1 MQACS
6 LRWDAILCHLLKRGA
21 NVKKTLL
28 CVSLVLATVSSS
40 VAIMG
45 TWFGPQSA
53 ARSEKPNIVF
63 VLTDDMRK
71 DDLRFVPETRRLVGN
86 RGMEFENAFVTFA
99 MCCPSR
105 ASILT
110 GLYPHNHRVFTN
122 EAPEGGEPGFRHL
135 DNSTLAT
142 WMDDAGYRTALIG
155 KYFNDYAKTYQPPG
169 WDVWHPNGSDTLRAQ
184 RTKHFIRASAQDTAP
199 FFAYVALQTPHPPAK
214 PPARYADRYPNLRVP
229 RTRDYNEKN
238 VSDKP
243 YWIRTAPSVSS
254 KGKEA
259 ADKLYA
265 NRARSLLE
273 VDDVMERLY
282 TTLQET
288 GELDNTY
295 IIFTSDNGFHFAE
308 HRLRPPRK
316 STAYEPDIRIPLL
329 VRGPGIAAGTH
340 RSQMVLNNDFGVT
353 MADLAGVR
361 PTRKVDGRSFAP
373 ILRGQS
379 PPWRSAFLVENP
391 TGRVVPAFRALR
403 KSDGK
408 KMTQFYN
415 GGVREIYFL
424 SEDPRELTNVQKSVP
439 KGVKQRLQHRLN
451 ALKDCFAFSCRM
463 AEGP

>member
-1 MQACS
+1 M
-6 LRWDAILCHLLKRGA
+6 
-21 NVKKTLL
+21 KKTLL
-28 CVSLVLATVSSS
+28 CVSLLLATVSSS

-45 TWFGPQSA
+45 TRFGPHSAQSTGPQSAQSA

-71 DDLRFVPETRRLVGN
+71 DDLRFVPETRSLVGN
-86 RGMEFENAFVTFA
+86 RGMEFDNAFVTFA

-110 GLYPHNHRVFTN
+110 SLYPHNHLVFTN

-142 WMDDAGYRTALIG
+142 WLDDAGYRTALFG
-155 KYFNDYAKTYQPPG
+155 KYFNGYAGTYQPPG
-169 WDVWHPNGSDTLRAQ
+169 WDVWHPNEPDTLRAQ
-184 RTKHFIRASAQDTAP
+184 RAEHFIRASAQDKAP

-229 RTRDYNEKN
+229 RTRDFNEKY

-243 YWIRTAPSVSS
+243 YWIRTAHRVSS
-254 KGKEA
+254 KGKDA
-259 ADKLYA
+259 ADKLYR

-273 VDDVMERLY
+273 VDDIVKRLY
-282 TTLQET
+282 SALQET
-288 GELDNTY
+288 GQLDNTY

-308 HRLRPPRK
+308 HRSHPPRK

-340 RSQMVLNNDFGVT
+340 RSEMVLNNDLGVT

-361 PTRKVDGRSFAP
+361 PTRKVDGRSFVP
-373 ILRGQS
+373 ILRGNS
-379 PPWRSAFLVENP
+379 PAWRSAFLVENP
-391 TGRVVPAFRALR
+391 TSTVVPAFRTLR

-415 GGVREIYFL
+415 RGVLETYFL
-424 SEDPRELTNVQKSVP
+424 SEDPRELRNVHKSVP
-439 KGVKQRLQHRLN
+439 KGVKQRLQHRLD
-451 ALKDCFAFSCRM
+451 ALKDCFGLSCRT

>member
-1 MQACS
+1 M
-6 LRWDAILCHLLKRGA
+6 
-21 NVKKTLL
+21 KKTLV

-45 TWFGPQSA
+45 PWFGPQSA

-155 KYFNDYAKTYQPPG
+155 KYFNGYAEPYQPPG
-169 WDVWHPNGSDTLRAQ
+169 WDVWQPNGSDTLRAQ
-184 RTKHFIRASAQDTAP
+184 KAEQFIRASAQDTAP
-199 FFAYVALQTPHPPAK
+199 FFAYLALQTPHPPAK
-214 PPARYADRYPNLRVP
+214 PPARYADRYPNLGVP

-243 YWIRTAPSVSS
+243 YWIRTAPRVSPRE
-254 KGKEA
+254 KNA
-259 ADKLYA
+259 ADKLYR
-265 NRARSLLE
+265 NRARSLLV

-282 TTLQET
+282 TALQET

-308 HRLRPPRK
+308 HRLQPPRK

-329 VRGPGIAAGTH
+329 VRGPGITAGTH

-379 PPWRSAFLVENP
+379 PAWRSAFLVENP

-415 GGVREIYFL
+415 RGVREIYFL

-439 KGVKQRLQHRLN
+439 KGVKERLQHRLN
-451 ALKDCFAFSCRM
+451 TLKDCFGFSCRT

>member
-1 MQACS
+1 M
-6 LRWDAILCHLLKRGA
+6 
-21 NVKKTLL
+21 KKTLL
-28 CVSLVLATVSSS
+28 CVSLLLATVSSS

-45 TWFGPQSA
+45 TRFGPHSAQSTGPQSAQSA

-71 DDLRFVPETRRLVGN
+71 DDLRFVPETRSLVGN
-86 RGMEFENAFVTFA
+86 RGMEFDNAFVTFA

-110 GLYPHNHRVFTN
+110 SLYPHNHLVFTN

-142 WMDDAGYRTALIG
+142 WLDDAGYRTALFG
-155 KYFNDYAKTYQPPG
+155 KYFNGYAGTYQPPG
-169 WDVWHPNGSDTLRAQ
+169 WDVWHPNEPDTLRAQ
-184 RTKHFIRASAQDTAP
+184 RAEHFIRASAQDKAP

-229 RTRDYNEKN
+229 RTRDFNEKY

-243 YWIRTAPSVSS
+243 YWIRTAHRVSS
-254 KGKEA
+254 KGKDA
-259 ADKLYA
+259 ADKLYR

-273 VDDVMERLY
+273 VDDIVKRLY
-282 TTLQET
+282 SALQET
-288 GELDNTY
+288 GQLDNTY

-308 HRLRPPRK
+308 HRSHPPRK

-340 RSQMVLNNDFGVT
+340 RSEMVLNNDLGVT

-361 PTRKVDGRSFAP
+361 PTRKVDGRSFVP
-373 ILRGQS
+373 ILRGNS
-379 PPWRSAFLVENP
+379 PAWRSAFLVENP
-391 TGRVVPAFRALR
+391 TSTVVPAFRTLR

-415 GGVREIYFL
+415 RGVLETYFL
-424 SEDPRELTNVQKSVP
+424 SEDPRELRNVHKSVP
-439 KGVKQRLQHRLN
+439 KGVKQQLQHRLD
-451 ALKDCFAFSCRM
+451 ALKDCFGLSCRT

>member
-1 MQACS
+1 
-6 LRWDAILCHLLKRGA
+6 
-21 NVKKTLL
+21 
-28 CVSLVLATVSSS
+28 
-40 VAIMG
+40 
-45 TWFGPQSA
+45 
-53 ARSEKPNIVF
+53 
-63 VLTDDMRK
+63 
-71 DDLRFVPETRRLVGN
+71 
-86 RGMEFENAFVTFA
+86 VTFA

-122 EAPEGGEPGFRHL
+122 EAPQGGEPGFRHL

-142 WMDDAGYRTALIG
+142 WMDEAGYRTALIG

-169 WDVWHPNGSDTLRAQ
+169 WDVWHPTNGSDTLRAQ
-184 RTKHFIRASAQDTAP
+184 KAEHFIRASAQDTAP

-214 PPARYADRYPNLRVP
+214 PPARYADRYPNLGVL
-229 RTRDYNEKN
+229 RTRNYNEKN

-243 YWIRTAPSVSS
+243 YWIRTAPRVSS
-254 KGKEA
+254 KGKDA

-379 PPWRSAFLVENP
+379 PAWRSAFLVENP

-403 KSDGK
+403 TSDGK

-415 GGVREIYFL
+415 RGVREIYFL
-424 SEDPRELTNVQKSVP
+424 SEDPRELRNVQKSVP
-439 KGVKQRLQHRLN
+439 KVLKQRLQHRLN
-451 ALKDCFAFSCRM
+451 ALKDCFGFSCRT

>member
-1 MQACS
+1 
-6 LRWDAILCHLLKRGA
+6 
-21 NVKKTLL
+21 VKKTLL
-28 CVSLVLATVSSS
+28 CVSLLLATVSSS

-45 TWFGPQSA
+45 TWFGPQSAQSA

-71 DDLRFVPETRRLVGN
+71 DDLRFVPETRRLVGS

-155 KYFNDYAKTYQPPG
+155 KYFNDYVGTYQPPG
-169 WDVWHPNGSDTLRAQ
+169 WDVWLPNESDTIRAKRAEQ
-184 RTKHFIRASAQDTAP
+184 FIRASAQDKAP

-229 RTRDYNEKN
+229 RTRDFNEKY

-243 YWIRTAPSVSS
+243 YWIRTAHRVSS
-254 KGKEA
+254 KGKDA
-259 ADKLYA
+259 ADKLYR

-273 VDDVMERLY
+273 VDDIMERLY
-282 TTLQET
+282 SALQET

-295 IIFTSDNGFHFAE
+295 IIFTSDNGFHFTE
-308 HRLRPPRK
+308 HRLHPPRK

-340 RSQMVLNNDFGVT
+340 RSEMVLNNDLGVT
-353 MADLAGVR
+353 IADLAGVQ

-373 ILRGQS
+373 ILRGHS
-379 PPWRSAFLVENP
+379 PAWRSAFLVENP
-391 TGRVVPAFRALR
+391 TSTVVPAFRALR
-403 KSDGK
+403 TSNGK

-415 GGVREIYFL
+415 RGVREIYFL
-424 SEDPRELTNVQKSVP
+424 SEDPGELRNVQKSVP

-451 ALKDCFAFSCRM
+451 ALKDCFGFSCRT

>member
-1 MQACS
+1 
-6 LRWDAILCHLLKRGA
+6 
-21 NVKKTLL
+21 VKKTLL
-28 CVSLVLATVSSS
+28 CVSLLLATVSSS

-45 TWFGPQSA
+45 TRFGPHSAQSTGPQSAQSA

-71 DDLRFVPETRRLVGN
+71 DDLRFVPETRSLVGN
-86 RGMEFENAFVTFA
+86 RGMEFDNAFVTFA

-110 GLYPHNHRVFTN
+110 SLYPHNHLVFTN

-142 WMDDAGYRTALIG
+142 WLDDAGYRTALFG
-155 KYFNDYAKTYQPPG
+155 KYFNGYAGTYQPPG
-169 WDVWHPNGSDTLRAQ
+169 WDVWHPNEPDTLRAQ
-184 RTKHFIRASAQDTAP
+184 RAEHFIRASAQDKAP

-229 RTRDYNEKN
+229 RTRDFNEKY

-243 YWIRTAPSVSS
+243 YWIRTAHRVSS
-254 KGKEA
+254 KGKDA
-259 ADKLYA
+259 ADKLYR

-273 VDDVMERLY
+273 VDDIMKRLY
-282 TTLQET
+282 SALQET
-288 GELDNTY
+288 GQLDNTY

-308 HRLRPPRK
+308 HRLHPPRK

-340 RSQMVLNNDFGVT
+340 RSEMVLNNDLGVT

-361 PTRKVDGRSFAP
+361 PTRKVDGRSFVP
-373 ILRGQS
+373 ILRGNS
-379 PPWRSAFLVENP
+379 PAWRSAFLVENP
-391 TGRVVPAFRALR
+391 TSTVVPAFRTLR

-415 GGVREIYFL
+415 RGVLETYFL
-424 SEDPRELTNVQKSVP
+424 SEDPRELRNVHKSVP
-439 KGVKQRLQHRLN
+439 KGVKQRLQHRLD
-451 ALKDCFAFSCRM
+451 ALKDCFGLSCRT

>member
-1 MQACS
+1 M
-6 LRWDAILCHLLKRGA
+6 
-21 NVKKTLL
+21 KKTLL

-40 VAIMG
+40 VAITG
-45 TWFGPQSA
+45 TWFGPQSAESA

-155 KYFNDYAKTYQPPG
+155 KYFNGYAGTYQPPG
-169 WDVWHPNGSDTLRAQ
+169 WDVWHPGGSDTLKAQ
-184 RTKHFIRASAQDTAP
+184 RTEDFIRASAQDTAP

-214 PPARYADRYPNLRVP
+214 PPARYADRYPNLGVP

-243 YWIRTAPSVSS
+243 YWIRTAPRVSS
-254 KGKEA
+254 KGKDA
-259 ADKLYA
+259 ADKLYR

-340 RSQMVLNNDFGVT
+340 RSQMVLNNDLGVT

-361 PTRKVDGRSFAP
+361 PTRKVDGRSFVP
-373 ILRGQS
+373 ILRGNS
-379 PPWRSAFLVENP
+379 PAWRSAFLVENP

-415 GGVREIYFL
+415 RGVREIYFL
-424 SEDPRELTNVQKSVP
+424 SEDPRELTNVQKRVP
-439 KGVKQRLQHRLN
+439 KGVKERLQHRLN
-451 ALKDCFAFSCRM
+451 TLKDCFGFSCRT

>member
-135 DNSTLAT
+135 DGSTLAT
-142 WMDDAGYRTALIG
+142 WLDGAGYRTALIG
-155 KYFNDYAKTYQPPG
+155 KYFNDYAGVYRPPG
-169 WDVWHPNGSDTLRAQ
+169 WDVWQPEGTDALRGQ
-184 RTKHFIRASAQDTAP
+184 RAEDFIRASAQGTVP
-199 FFAYVALQTPHPPAK
+199 FFAYVGLHTPHPPAK

-229 RTRDYNEKN
+229 RTPDYNEKN

-243 YWIRTAPSVSS
+243 PWIRTADRLSQ
-254 KGKEA
+254 KEKDE
-259 ADKLYA
+259 ADRLYR
-265 NRARSLLE
+265 NRARSLLQ
-273 VDDVMERLY
+273 VDDIMDRIY
-282 TTLQET
+282 NALQDT
-288 GELDNTY
+288 GELGNTY
-295 IIFTSDNGFHFAE
+295 IIFTS
-308 HRLRPPRK
+308 
-316 STAYEPDIRIPLL
+316 
-329 VRGPGIAAGTH
+329 
-340 RSQMVLNNDFGVT
+340 
-353 MADLAGVR
+353 
-361 PTRKVDGRSFAP
+361 
-373 ILRGQS
+373 
-379 PPWRSAFLVENP
+379 
-391 TGRVVPAFRALR
+391 
-403 KSDGK
+403 
-408 KMTQFYN
+408 
-415 GGVREIYFL
+415 
-424 SEDPRELTNVQKSVP
+424 
-439 KGVKQRLQHRLN
+439 
-451 ALKDCFAFSCRM
+451 
-463 AEGP
+463 

>member
-1 MQACS
+1 
-6 LRWDAILCHLLKRGA
+6 
-21 NVKKTLL
+21 VKKTLL
-28 CVSLVLATVSSS
+28 CVSLLLATVSSS

-45 TWFGPQSA
+45 TRFGPHSAQSTGPQSAQSA

-71 DDLRFVPETRRLVGN
+71 DDLRFVPETRSLVGN
-86 RGMEFENAFVTFA
+86 RGMEFDNAFVTFA

-110 GLYPHNHRVFTN
+110 SLYPHNHLVFTN

-142 WMDDAGYRTALIG
+142 WLDDAGYRTALFG
-155 KYFNDYAKTYQPPG
+155 KYFNGYAGTYQPPG
-169 WDVWHPNGSDTLRAQ
+169 WDVWHPNEPDTLRAQ
-184 RTKHFIRASAQDTAP
+184 RAEHFIRASAQDKAP

-214 PPARYADRYPNLRVP
+214 PPARYADRYPNLGVP
-229 RTRDYNEKN
+229 RTRDFNEKY

-243 YWIRTAPSVSS
+243 YWIRTAHRVSS
-254 KGKEA
+254 KGKDA
-259 ADKLYA
+259 ADKLYR

-273 VDDVMERLY
+273 VDDIVKRLY
-282 TTLQET
+282 SALQET
-288 GELDNTY
+288 GQLDNTY

-308 HRLRPPRK
+308 HRSHPPRK

-340 RSQMVLNNDFGVT
+340 RSEMVLNNDLGVT

-361 PTRKVDGRSFAP
+361 PTRKVDGRSFVP
-373 ILRGQS
+373 ILRGNS
-379 PPWRSAFLVENP
+379 PAWRSAFLVENP
-391 TGRVVPAFRALR
+391 TSTVVPAFRTLR

-415 GGVREIYFL
+415 RGVLETYFL
-424 SEDPRELTNVQKSVP
+424 SEDPRELRNVHKSVP
-439 KGVKQRLQHRLN
+439 KGVKQRLQHRLD
-451 ALKDCFAFSCRM
+451 ALKDCFGLSCRT

>member
-1 MQACS
+1 
-6 LRWDAILCHLLKRGA
+6 
-21 NVKKTLL
+21 
-28 CVSLVLATVSSS
+28 
-40 VAIMG
+40 
-45 TWFGPQSA
+45 
-53 ARSEKPNIVF
+53 
-63 VLTDDMRK
+63 MRK

-142 WMDDAGYRTALIG
+142 WLDDAGYRTALIG
-155 KYFNDYAKTYQPPG
+155 KYFNGYAGTYQPPG
-169 WDVWHPNGSDTLRAQ
+169 WDVWHPGGSDTLKAQ
-184 RTKHFIRASAQDTAP
+184 RTEDFIRASAQDTAP
-199 FFAYVALQTPHPPAK
+199 FFAYVALHTPRPH
-214 PPARYADRYPNLRVP
+214 ADRYPNLGVP
-229 RTRDYNEKN
+229 RTRDYNEKS

-243 YWIRTAPSVSS
+243 YWIRTAPRVSS
-254 KGKEA
+254 KGKDA
-259 ADKLYA
+259 ADKLYR

-282 TTLQET
+282 TPLQET

-329 VRGPGIAAGTH
+329 VRGPGIAADTH
-340 RSQMVLNNDFGVT
+340 RSQMVLNNDLAVT
-353 MADLAGVR
+353 MADLAVVR

-373 ILRGQS
+373 ILRGHS
-379 PPWRSAFLVENP
+379 PAWRSAFLVENP

-415 GGVREIYFL
+415 RGVREVYFL
-424 SEDPRELTNVQKSVP
+424 SEDPRELRNIQKSMP
-439 KGVKQRLQHRLN
+439 KVLKQRLQHRLN
-451 ALKDCFAFSCRM
+451 ALKDCFGSSCRT
-463 AEGP
+463 AEDP

>member
-1 MQACS
+1 
-6 LRWDAILCHLLKRGA
+6 
-21 NVKKTLL
+21 
-28 CVSLVLATVSSS
+28 
-40 VAIMG
+40 
-45 TWFGPQSA
+45 
-53 ARSEKPNIVF
+53 
-63 VLTDDMRK
+63 MRK

-169 WDVWHPNGSDTLRAQ
+169 WDVWHPTSESDTLRAQ
-184 RTKHFIRASAQDTAP
+184 SAVHFIRASAQDTAP

-214 PPARYADRYPNLRVP
+214 PPARYADRYPNLHVP

-243 YWIRTAPSVSS
+243 YWISTAPRVSP
-254 KGKEA
+254 KEKDA

-282 TTLQET
+282 TALQES
-288 GELDNTY
+288 GQLDNTY
-295 IIFTSDNGFHFAE
+295 IIFTSG
-308 HRLRPPRK
+308 
-316 STAYEPDIRIPLL
+316 
-329 VRGPGIAAGTH
+329 
-340 RSQMVLNNDFGVT
+340 
-353 MADLAGVR
+353 
-361 PTRKVDGRSFAP
+361 
-373 ILRGQS
+373 
-379 PPWRSAFLVENP
+379 
-391 TGRVVPAFRALR
+391 
-403 KSDGK
+403 
-408 KMTQFYN
+408 
-415 GGVREIYFL
+415 
-424 SEDPRELTNVQKSVP
+424 
-439 KGVKQRLQHRLN
+439 
-451 ALKDCFAFSCRM
+451 
-463 AEGP
+463 

>member
-1 MQACS
+1 MYYS
-6 LRWDAILCHLLKRGA
+6 VTSRKGGG

-28 CVSLVLATVSSS
+28 YASLLLATVSSS
-40 VAIMG
+40 VAIIG
-45 TWFGPQSA
+45 TWFGSQSA
-53 ARSEKPNIVF
+53 ANSEKPNIVF

-71 DDLRFVPETRRLVGN
+71 DDLRFVPKTRRLVGR

-99 MCCPSR
+99 RCCPSR

-122 EAPEGGEPGFRHL
+122 EAPEGGEPGFRPK
-135 DNSTLAT
+135 DGSTVAT
-142 WMDDAGYRTALIG
+142 WLDGAGYRTALFG
-155 KYFNDYAKTYQPPG
+155 KYFNHYAGVYRPPG
-169 WDVWHPNGSDTLRAQ
+169 WDVWHANESDEMTARRA
-184 RTKHFIRASAQDTAP
+184 KLFIRTSAHKPAP
-199 FFAYVALQTPHPPAK
+199 FFAYVAPHTPHPPAK

-243 YWIRTAPSVSS
+243 HWIRTLDRLSQ
-254 KGKEA
+254 KEKDA
-259 ADKLYA
+259 ADKLYR

-273 VDDVMERLY
+273 IDDMMERLV
-282 TTLQET
+282 TTLRET
-288 GELDNTY
+288 GELNNTY

-308 HRLRPPRK
+308 HRLQPPRK
-316 STAYEPDIRIPLL
+316 TTAYEPDIRIPLL

-353 MADLAGVR
+353 MADLGGAR
-361 PTRKVDGRSFAP
+361 PTRKVDGRSFVP
-373 ILRGQS
+373 ILRGHK
-379 PPWRSAFLVENP
+379 PAWRSAFLVENP
-391 TGRVVPAFRALR
+391 TSSVVPAFRTIR

-415 GGVREIYFL
+415 KGVREIYRL
-424 SEDPRELTNVQKSVP
+424 SKDPRELKNVQRTVP
-439 KGVKQRLQHRLN
+439 EGVKQRLQHRLN
-451 ALKDCFAFSCRM
+451 ALKDCFGFSCRT

>member
-1 MQACS
+1 
-6 LRWDAILCHLLKRGA
+6 
-21 NVKKTLL
+21 VKKTLL
-28 CVSLVLATVSSS
+28 CVSLLLATVSSS

-45 TWFGPQSA
+45 TRFGPHSAQSTGPQSAQSA

-71 DDLRFVPETRRLVGN
+71 DDLRFVPETRSLVGN
-86 RGMEFENAFVTFA
+86 RGMEFDNAFVTFA

-110 GLYPHNHRVFTN
+110 SLYPHNHLVFTN

-142 WMDDAGYRTALIG
+142 WLDDAGYRTALFG
-155 KYFNDYAKTYQPPG
+155 KYFNGYAGTYQPPG
-169 WDVWHPNGSDTLRAQ
+169 WDVWHPNEPDTLRAQ
-184 RTKHFIRASAQDTAP
+184 RAEHFIRASAQDKAP

-229 RTRDYNEKN
+229 RTRDFNEKY

-243 YWIRTAPSVSS
+243 YWIRTAHRVSS
-254 KGKEA
+254 KGKDA
-259 ADKLYA
+259 ADKLYR

-273 VDDVMERLY
+273 VDDIMKRLY
-282 TTLQET
+282 SALQET
-288 GELDNTY
+288 GQLDNTY

-308 HRLRPPRK
+308 HRLHPPRK

-340 RSQMVLNNDFGVT
+340 RSEMVLNNDLGVT

-361 PTRKVDGRSFAP
+361 PTRKVDGRSFVP
-373 ILRGQS
+373 ILRGNR
-379 PPWRSAFLVENP
+379 PAWRSAFLVENP
-391 TGRVVPAFRALR
+391 TSTVVPAFRTLR

-415 GGVREIYFL
+415 RGVLETYFL
-424 SEDPRELTNVQKSVP
+424 SEDPRELRNVHKSVP

-451 ALKDCFAFSCRM
+451 ALKDCFGLSCRT

>member
-1 MQACS
+1 MLCGRCCVTEPATKLALRLDIFIEILPRTRVNRGWLVACAGMQYS
-6 LRWDAILCHLLKRGA
+6 VTSSKGGA

-40 VAIMG
+40 LAIMG

-86 RGMEFENAFVTFA
+86 PGMEFENAFVTFA

-155 KYFNDYAKTYQPPG
+155 KYFNDYAKTHQPPG
-169 WDVWHPNGSDTLRAQ
+169 WDVWYPNGSDTLKAR
-184 RTKHFIRASAQDTAP
+184 RTEHFIRASAQGKVP
-199 FFAYVALQTPHPPAK
+199 FFAYVALHTPHPPAK
-214 PPARYADRYPNLRVP
+214 PPARYADRYSNLRVP
-229 RTRDYNEKN
+229 HTRDYNEKD

-243 YWIRTAPSVSS
+243 YWIRTAPRVSQ

-282 TTLQET
+282 TTLQER

-340 RSQMVLNNDFGVT
+340 RSQMVSN
-353 MADLAGVR
+353 
-361 PTRKVDGRSFAP
+361 
-373 ILRGQS
+373 
-379 PPWRSAFLVENP
+379 
-391 TGRVVPAFRALR
+391 
-403 KSDGK
+403 KSSGCSID
-408 KMTQFYN
+408 
-415 GGVREIYFL
+415 
-424 SEDPRELTNVQKSVP
+424 
-439 KGVKQRLQHRLN
+439 
-451 ALKDCFAFSCRM
+451 
-463 AEGP
+463 

>member
-1 MQACS
+1 
-6 LRWDAILCHLLKRGA
+6 
-21 NVKKTLL
+21 VKKTLL
-28 CVSLVLATVSSS
+28 CVSLLLATVSSS

-45 TWFGPQSA
+45 TRFGPHSAQSTGPQSAQSA

-71 DDLRFVPETRRLVGN
+71 DDLRFVPETRSLVGN
-86 RGMEFENAFVTFA
+86 RGMEFDNAFVTFA

-110 GLYPHNHRVFTN
+110 SLYPHNHLVFTN

-142 WMDDAGYRTALIG
+142 WLDDAGYRTALFG
-155 KYFNDYAKTYQPPG
+155 KYFNGYAGTYQPPG
-169 WDVWHPNGSDTLRAQ
+169 WDVWHPNEPDTLRAQ
-184 RTKHFIRASAQDTAP
+184 RAEHFIRASAQDKAP
-199 FFAYVALQTPHPPAK
+199 FFAYVALQTPPPPAK

-229 RTRDYNEKN
+229 RTRDFNEKY

-243 YWIRTAPSVSS
+243 YWIRTAHRVSS
-254 KGKEA
+254 KGKDA
-259 ADKLYA
+259 ADKLYR

-273 VDDVMERLY
+273 VDDIMKRLY
-282 TTLQET
+282 SALQET
-288 GELDNTY
+288 GQLDNTY

-308 HRLRPPRK
+308 HRLHPPRK

-340 RSQMVLNNDFGVT
+340 RSEMVLNNDLGVT

-361 PTRKVDGRSFAP
+361 PTRKVDGRSFVP
-373 ILRGQS
+373 ILRGNS
-379 PPWRSAFLVENP
+379 PAWRSAFLVENP
-391 TGRVVPAFRALR
+391 TSTVVPAFRTLR

-415 GGVREIYFL
+415 RGVLETYFL
-424 SEDPRELTNVQKSVP
+424 SEDPRELRNVHKSVP
-439 KGVKQRLQHRLN
+439 KGVKQRLQHRLD
-451 ALKDCFAFSCRM
+451 ALKDCFGLSCRT